1 METTVQVIP
10 LTNLGLSFIPVLL
23 ALLILIKWSLN
34 AGNALYSI
42 IRMLI
47 QLVLVGYLL
56 VYIFEYDHVWITL
69 GVIAVMIIVSSWIG
83 LRTLN
88 KMRIQLFLKTI
99 IASLCGGGT
108 VLLIIIWPVLE
119 LEPLHKPQYTIPLA
133 GMIFANSMNTI
144 SLALERLDSELR
156 NGAEFIRARST
167 AMHTAMIPIIN
178 SMFAVGLVSLP
189 GMMTGQVLS
198 GVSPL
203 IAVRYQIVVM
213 CMIFASAVFST
224 AILMLLGEKKLN
236 DHYWQKAHTDS

>member
-1 METTVQVIP
+1 METTLHTIP
-10 LTNLGLSFIPVLL
+10 LINLGLSFIPVIL
-23 ALLILIKWSLN
+23 ALFILAIWSLDV
-34 AGNALYSI
+34 GTALYSI
-42 IRMLI
+42 VRMLI
-47 QLVLVGYLL
+47 QLILVGYLL
-56 VYIFEYDHVWITL
+56 VYIFEYNQVWITL
-69 GVIAVMIIVSSWIG
+69 TVIVTMILVSSWIG
-83 LRTLN
+83 LRTLE
-88 KMRIQLFLKTI
+88 KMRLKLFSQSV
-99 IASLCGGGT
+99 IASLLGGGT

-119 LEPLHKPQYTIPLA
+119 LEPLYKPQYTVPLA

-156 NGAEFIRARST
+156 NGIEYIRARSIAMQT
-167 AMHTAMIPIIN
+167 ALIPIIN

-224 AILMLLGEKKLN
+224 AILLVLGEKALTTYTT
-236 DHYWQKAHTDS
+236 HQETR

>member
-1 METTVQVIP
+1 METTLHTIP
-10 LTNLGLSFIPVLL
+10 LINLGLSFIPVIL
-23 ALLILIKWSLN
+23 ALFILAIWSLDV
-34 AGNALYSI
+34 GTALYSI
-42 IRMLI
+42 VRMLI
-47 QLVLVGYLL
+47 QLILVGYLL
-56 VYIFEYDHVWITL
+56 VYIFEYNQVWITL
-69 GVIAVMIIVSSWIG
+69 TVIVTMILVSSWIG
-83 LRTLN
+83 LRTLE
-88 KMRIQLFLKTI
+88 KMRLKLFSQSV
-99 IASLCGGGT
+99 IASLLGGGT

-119 LEPLHKPQYTIPLA
+119 LEPLYKPQYTVPLA

-156 NGAEFIRARST
+156 NGIEYIRARSIAMQT
-167 AMHTAMIPIIN
+167 ALIPIIN

-224 AILMLLGEKKLN
+224 AILLVLGEKALTIYAT
-236 DHYWQKAHTDS
+236 HQETR